1 MDFLIADY
9 KSEVAENDASVA
21 VANFNKLTESLV
33 KGTDMKCS
41 FVFNLKNMVSL
52 RVLFSAV
59 WISLMILY
67 HLFLVS
73 LLVIGNN
80 KDVYKRQEPH
90 PAGHHHDLG
99 PPPRHRAAGR

>member
-1 MDFLIADY
+1 MLLI
-9 KSEVAENDASVA
+9 
-21 VANFNKLTESLV
+21 KLCIWVSTICILLNSSGWMRRL
-33 KGTDMKCS
+33 TT
-41 FVFNLKNMVSL
+41 LVSL

-80 KDVYKRQEPH
+80 KT
-90 PAGHHHDLG
+90 
-99 PPPRHRAAGR
+99 